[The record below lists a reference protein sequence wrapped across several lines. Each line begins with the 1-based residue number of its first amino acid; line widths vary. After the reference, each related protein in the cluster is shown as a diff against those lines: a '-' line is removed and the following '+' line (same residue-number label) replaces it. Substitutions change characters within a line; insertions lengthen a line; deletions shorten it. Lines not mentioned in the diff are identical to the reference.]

1 MRKST
6 GSSRHRTGCTSDGGS
21 ELKAAAILELD
32 EVTFIEP
39 SFAAL
44 TDPLYTQLL
53 AADNCDE
60 ARMLVD
66 ENSDPIAVAF
76 HEHAGWIAG
85 SFLFRHPSVALI
97 DAFEQVNGEIYQEDR
112 AVWAAAVREYFSLR
126 LAAEVPAAMEDLNPA
141 RKGILADVITGVWGR
156 NGSNETCIDCGCGSG
171 VGSLVLREL
180 GYTPLSY
187 DNDASLLTLGIQKGR
202 LLPEETMCI
211 DATQVSAY
219 TQAVPK
225 GIGIMM
231 GEINSF
237 SADMWHQ
244 IAAGLF
250 SVTGETLITVG
261 TEPEAFQIREWGNEA
276 GRSVEIR
283 ENFGDAFYDH
293 WVCIAKPAV
302 TK

>member
-1 MRKST
+1 M
-6 GSSRHRTGCTSDGGS
+6 GSSRPRTGCISGGGS
-21 ELKAAAILELD
+21 ELKAAAILEVD
-32 EVTFIEP
+32 EITFIEP

-44 TDPLYTQLL
+44 TDSLYTDLL
-53 AADNCDE
+53 ARDNADE
-60 ARMLVD
+60 GRMLVD

-76 HEHAGWIAG
+76 HESAGWIAG
-85 SFLFRHPSVALI
+85 SFLCRHPNVALI

-112 AVWAAAVREYFSLR
+112 VVWAAAVREYFSLR
-126 LAAEVPAAMEDLNPA
+126 LAAEVPAAIEDLNPA
-141 RKGILADVITGVWGR
+141 RKGILADVIKGVWGT
-156 NGSNETCIDCGCGSG
+156 GSNETCIDCGCGSG

-219 TQAVPK
+219 TQAVPR

-237 SADMWHQ
+237 SEDMWHQ

-261 TEPEAFQIREWGNEA
+261 TEPEAFRIREWGNEA

-283 ENFGDAFYDH
+283 ENPGDAFYDH
-293 WVCIAKPAV
+293 WVCVARKA
-302 TK
+302 